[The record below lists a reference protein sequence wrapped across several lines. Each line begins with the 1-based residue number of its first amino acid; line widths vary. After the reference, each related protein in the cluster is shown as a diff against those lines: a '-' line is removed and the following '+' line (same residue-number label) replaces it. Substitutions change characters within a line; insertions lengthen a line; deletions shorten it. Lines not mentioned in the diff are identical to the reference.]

1 MDVADDLASLLADTP
16 GDIDRLWAIGDLAS
30 RCEVT
35 LRALRFYEAKGL
47 LEPLRVG
54 QTRRYRAED
63 VRRLQIVV
71 AAKRIGFGLAEI
83 HAMLDLRRRAPL
95 DARLADLGERL
106 ALRRRETLAARAE
119 TERTL
124 ERIAVE
130 IAALERASPAGAGPR
145 GA

>member
-1 MDVADDLASLLADTP
+1 MDVADDLATLLADTA
-16 GDIDRLWAIGDLAS
+16 DDTDRLWAIGDLAA

-47 LEPLRVG
+47 LEPQRVG

-71 AAKRIGFGLAEI
+71 AAKRVGFGLAEI

-95 DARLADLGERL
+95 DARLADLGKRL
-106 ALRRRETLAARAE
+106 ALRQRETLEARAE
-119 TERTL
+119 AERTL
-124 ERIAVE
+124 ARIAVE
-130 IAALERASPAGAGPR
+130 IAALERAAAGGAGSTR
-145 GA
+145 A